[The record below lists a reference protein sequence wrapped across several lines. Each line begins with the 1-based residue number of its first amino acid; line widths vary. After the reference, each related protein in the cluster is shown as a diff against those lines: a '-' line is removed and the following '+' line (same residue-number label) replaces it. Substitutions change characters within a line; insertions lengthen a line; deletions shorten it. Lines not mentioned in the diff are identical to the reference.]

1 MQNILIV
8 EDDEKLS
15 KELEKFLSQNGY
27 EASRITNFENVINDI
42 LNSKCSMVLLDI
54 NLPGNN
60 GEYICKE
67 VRKIS
72 DVPIVMITSVDS
84 ELDELI
90 SLNYGADDYITKPFN
105 LQILLAKIA
114 TILKRTSSN
123 NKDQTKI
130 NCENFILNL
139 SKSTIEKDRK
149 EIELTKNEF
158 KILYYLVQN
167 RGKIVSREELMN
179 YLWDSEMFVDDN
191 TLTVNI
197 TRIRNKLEEVNL
209 KDILETRRGQG
220 YILI

>member
-1 MQNILIV
+1 MQKILIV

-27 EASRITNFENVINDI
+27 EVERLTNFKNCIEDI
-42 LNSKCSMVLLDI
+42 LKSKCGLILLDI

-67 VRKIS
+67 VRKVS
-72 DVPIVMITSVDS
+72 EVPIVMITSVDN
-84 ELDELI
+84 ELDQLI

-114 TILKRTSSN
+114 TILKRAN
-123 NKDQTKI
+123 NTNSEQNKLNCKD
-130 NCENFILNL
+130 FILNM
-139 SKSTIEKDRK
+139 SKSTIEKDGK

-158 KILYYLVQN
+158 KIIYYLVQK
-167 RGKIVSREELMN
+167 RGQIVSREDIIN
-179 YLWDSEMFVDDN
+179 YLWDSESFIDDN

-197 TRIRNKLEEVNL
+197 KRLRLKLEEINL
-209 KDILETRRGQG
+209 EDLIETKRGQG